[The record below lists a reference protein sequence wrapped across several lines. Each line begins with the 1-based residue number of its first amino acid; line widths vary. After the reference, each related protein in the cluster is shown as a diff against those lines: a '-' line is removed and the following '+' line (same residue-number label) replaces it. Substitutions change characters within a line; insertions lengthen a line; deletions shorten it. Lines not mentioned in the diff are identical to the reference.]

1 MTYVIVRWP
10 ALPPPQSRPRG
21 AIDGA
26 TRRST
31 GVLVDEHS
39 PRSRSAF
46 VHVQVSV
53 TRLGH
58 GHKRYE
64 QHGFKPR

>member
-1 MTYVIVRWP
+1 MHCVRCP
-10 ALPPPQSRPRG
+10 AFTSAPP
-21 AIDGA
+21 
-26 TRRST
+26 TRVLLARSA
-31 GVLVDEHS
+31 V
-39 PRSRSAF
+39 RAKRSAF
-46 VHVQVSV
+46 AHVQVSV